1 MDATKIPG
9 NEFLDI
15 LFDGRNKDYGAYELR
30 SRYDK
35 RVRNAIVGT
44 ASIVLVMIGG
54 YVLNNTLMA
63 AENAHRPAFV
73 AKPAVIQ
80 TIDIPEEKKIITP
93 PPAAQSAPPPLAAGI
108 RATTPII
115 VDRDVPP
122 DEAPPRNADMVDKV
136 IGIKTTVGVEGGS
149 DVDLGPGELGGGGV
163 VVSAAAAPDA
173 NGPVAFVEIMPEF
186 PGGEPALGKYLNK
199 NVRYPHMAQENE
211 IQGTVFIQFVVNR
224 DGSITD
230 VKTVGAAKGGGL
242 EEEAKRVVSN
252 MPKWRPGRQNGQ
264 NVAVFFNLP
273 IRFVLGQ

>member
-1 MDATKIPG
+1 MDSTKIPG

-63 AENAHRPAFV
+63 ADNVHRPVLVKPV
-73 AKPAVIQ
+73 AILDDIKIPDPDPVI
-80 TIDIPEEKKIITP
+80 P
-93 PPAAQSAPPPLAAGI
+93 PPPPVQSAPPPVAA
-108 RATTPII
+108 T
-115 VDRDVPP
+115 
-122 DEAPPRNADMVDKV
+122 
-136 IGIKTTVGVEGGS
+136 
-149 DVDLGPGELGGGGV
+149 
-163 VVSAAAAPDA
+163 
-173 NGPVAFVEIMPEF
+173 VAFVKPEIVAGEVPEESLPPKMNEIGNKAIGIENAEGPDDGVAAELSKGPGTGVIQVEAAPAADHAGPLTFVEMMPEF
-186 PGGEPALGKYLNK
+186 PGGEVALGKYLNK
-199 NVRYPHMAQENE
+199 SIKYPHVAQEND

-252 MPKWRPGRQNGQ
+252 MPKWKPGRQNGQ